1 MILHNSNNV
10 NGPARRIQITGCGW
24 GEINISSLP
33 CCLSTR
39 SRARYQV
46 RTCNFINFI
55 TQTRSLL
62 DVVIQHIA
70 PLVVCTGLHFGCSG
84 STREL
89 PSQQRRLRRQGT
101 GNREHLAQRTRARLT
116 HGLGSSLPVL
126 PELLGWAGTFLPFF
140 MAVPCGDVQRASRL
154 T

>member
-10 NGPARRIQITGCGW
+10 NGPARCIQITGCGW

-62 DVVIQHIA
+62 DVIIQHIA
-70 PLVVCTGLHFGCSG
+70 PLFVCTGLHFGCSG

-89 PSQQRRLRRQGT
+89 PSQPQQRSAPPGKA
-101 GNREHLAQRTRARLT
+101 GNVWLGAFV
-116 HGLGSSLPVL
+116 LGSPTAW
-126 PELLGWAGTFLPFF
+126 E
-140 MAVPCGDVQRASRL
+140 AVICAA
-154 T
+154 